1 MLAHRLNVSQPKT
14 FSEHITQ
21 HLISNEKIKTPPIQK
36 DATFMIMSL
45 SIQESGTTPNHLAWL
60 INSQD
65 PFANKWQVINQT
77 TCQTFQRCYFF
88 RCTSTTIN
96 LILISYWNLNSAR
109 MCGELVEDYCTQ
121 AATYWGGSPI
131 LKSTTAIKSDPIQA
145 CQSFC
150 ESATIPDK
158 WIGTGSTCCA
168 WYPEG
173 NVCTLYSGPSG
184 KFMGNKGTQGS
195 YYRAVRCT
203 LGKIWKNTSERWPL
217 YSFITDINF
226 DNLL

>member
-1 MLAHRLNVSQPKT
+1 
-14 FSEHITQ
+14 
-21 HLISNEKIKTPPIQK
+21 
-36 DATFMIMSL
+36 
-45 SIQESGTTPNHLAWL
+45 
-60 INSQD
+60 
-65 PFANKWQVINQT
+65 
-77 TCQTFQRCYFF
+77 
-88 RCTSTTIN
+88 
-96 LILISYWNLNSAR
+96 

-131 LKSTTAIKSDPIQA
+131 LKSTTAIDSDPMQA

-203 LGKIWKNTSERWPL
+203 LGKIWKTVPKIDHYFYNR
-217 YSFITDINF
+217 YQF
-226 DNLL
+226 